1 MVVVVIVMVIM
12 IMKMMVMVIVI
23 VMVIMIII
31 STCNSLALMRQICLN
46 RAARTKSLQK
56 HKKTFHATY
65 LIHFLKSIKNNE
77 LFSSAT
83 LNTWL
88 VIFSLN

>member
-12 IMKMMVMVIVI
+12 IMKMMVMVMIM
-23 VMVIMIII
+23 VMIMIII

>member
-12 IMKMMVMVIVI
+12 IMKMMVMVMIT
-23 VMVIMIII
+23 VMIMIII

>member
-12 IMKMMVMVIVI
+12 IMKMMVMVMIM
-23 VMVIMIII
+23 VMIMIII

-46 RAARTKSLQK
+46 RAARTKSLRK